1 MDGKGLPEF
10 GGDLGFT
17 EIEAARFQAEIVWP
31 AIDRKWGRNFSED
44 AVPGS
49 TLSQEVPL
57 DKDSSNEW
65 CVLNLS
71 YTADEDGEAILC
83 ASLTIYRLADHLLYG
98 AQEAHIQDC
107 LAAGGTLNR
116 RKRKKLIRELQA
128 KFDSQQF
135 SAREVIVY
143 TFYPDGGGA
152 FDVDKSI
159 KLLDG
164 DGEVVWDSSIV
175 GSDDDEEESDQG
187 NELEE
192 LQDNLS
198 QSTASEDYFLIM
210 DALVALG
217 IPPESFASND

>member
-10 GGDLGFT
+10 GGDLGFS

-31 AIDRKWGRNFSED
+31 AIDRKWGRNFLED

-57 DKDSSNEW
+57 YKGSTNEW
-65 CVLNLS
+65 CELDLGCTV
-71 YTADEDGEAILC
+71 DEDGEAILC
-83 ASLTIYRLADHLLYG
+83 ASLTIYRPVDHLVDG
-98 AQEAHIQDC
+98 IQAAYIEDR
-107 LAAGGTLNR
+107 LAARGALARRR
-116 RKRKKLIRELQA
+116 RKRLIRGLQK

-135 SAREVIVY
+135 STREVIVY

-152 FDVDKSI
+152 FDIDKSI
-159 KLLDG
+159 KLLDVDG
-164 DGEVVWDSSIV
+164 DVVWDSSVV
-175 GSDDDEEESDQG
+175 GSDDDEETPDQD
-187 NELEE
+187 ELEE

-198 QSTASEDYFLIM
+198 QSTASQDYFLIM

-217 IPPESFASND
+217 VPPESFASND